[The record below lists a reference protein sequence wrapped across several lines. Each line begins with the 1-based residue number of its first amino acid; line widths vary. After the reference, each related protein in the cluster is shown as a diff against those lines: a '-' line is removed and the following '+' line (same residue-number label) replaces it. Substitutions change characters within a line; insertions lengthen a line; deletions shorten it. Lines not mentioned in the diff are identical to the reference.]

1 MTVARTLHQHF
12 PLPWCVCPCSLRG
25 QSRVEWGARG
35 CDVVIATGRP
45 FSCDDTWGEKY
56 LDTWR
61 DSERVVCKPPP
72 SSASLSTSSIPTD
85 GSTSS
90 GGSKVTCRGH
100 SATGSS
106 ACVFENVVLDFSKA
120 PVSGNSRSFRPGFLQ
135 ASCPRSVSVPLP
147 PGAQLG
153 NDPLQECD
161 VVEET
166 PSFFMSHDLILNL
179 GHTISDFWYNICTH
193 AKISQE

>member
-1 MTVARTLHQHF
+1 MLTL
-12 PLPWCVCPCSLRG
+12 CVGVCLCSCSLRG
-25 QSRVEWGARG
+25 KPRVEWGARG
-35 CDVVIATGRP
+35 CDIVVATGRP
-45 FSCDDTWGEKY
+45 FSCDDTWGQKY
-56 LDTWR
+56 LETWR
-61 DSERVVCKPPP
+61 DSEKVVCKPP
-72 SSASLSTSSIPTD
+72 SSMSTSIQPSAE
-85 GSTSS
+85 GLSSS

-147 PGAQLG
+147 PGAKLAS
-153 NDPLQECD
+153 DPLQQCD

-179 GHTISDFWYNICTH
+179 GHTISDFW
-193 AKISQE
+193 